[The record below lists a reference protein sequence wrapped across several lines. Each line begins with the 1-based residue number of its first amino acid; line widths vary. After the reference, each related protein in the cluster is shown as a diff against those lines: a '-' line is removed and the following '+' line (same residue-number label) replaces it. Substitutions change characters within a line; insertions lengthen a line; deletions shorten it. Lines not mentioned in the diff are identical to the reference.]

1 MKKYIFRK
9 SNFWGI
15 MFLIAVIFSPESSA
29 IPSFA
34 RQTNLPC
41 SSCHTIFP
49 ELNTF
54 GRFFKLN
61 GYTLVGVNTIEV
73 NDTTDPNED
82 VDFNLLKI
90 PPVSIMIQAAY
101 TYKTKEQS
109 GTQNNNVSLPQQL
122 SIFFGG
128 EIAPHLGSFIQ
139 VSYDDQGAAFGI
151 DNIDIRYANQ
161 TELGSENLLYGVTL
175 NNNPTVQ
182 DIWNSTPA
190 WSFPYASSSVTASP
204 ITSTLIEGGLAQS
217 VAGLGVYALLNNLLY
232 AEFSIYKSAQQ
243 GGAHPPDGTSF
254 GIIKSLAP
262 YWRLALQKQ
271 FNDQYVEIGTFGMS
285 TEMYPAGITGLT
297 DQYND
302 LGFDLNYEKSLGNN
316 QLTAHSSFILE
327 KRNLGATF
335 NSRGSLSQSL
345 NLNSFKIVG
354 NYYLDQQFGFSLGY
368 FSITGDGDAMLYAP
382 SEFSGSSTGLP
393 DSRGLIAE
401 FDFLPWLN
409 TKFSVQYIAYNKFNG
424 SGENYDGAGR
434 NASDNNS
441 VYALAWMA
449 F

>member
-1 MKKYIFRK
+1 MKKNKLRK
-9 SNFWGI
+9 IIICGITIVILIISSN
-15 MFLIAVIFSPESSA
+15 ESMA

-73 NDTTDPNED
+73 NDSTDTNED
-82 VDFNLLKI
+82 VDFNLLQI
-90 PPVSIMIQAAY
+90 PPVSVMLQAAY
-101 TYKTKEQS
+101 TYKTKEQP

-128 EIAPHLGSFIQ
+128 EISPHLGSFIQ
-139 VSYDDQGAAFGI
+139 VSYDDQGAAFGV
-151 DNIDIRYANQ
+151 DNIDLRYANQ
-161 TELGSENLLYGVTL
+161 TELGVENLLYGVTL
-175 NNNPTVQ
+175 NNNPSVQ

-190 WSFPYASSSVTASP
+190 WGFPYASSSVTASP
-204 ITSTLIEGGLAQS
+204 LASTLIEGGLAQS
-217 VAGLGVYALLNNLLY
+217 VAGLGAYALLNSLLY
-232 AEFSIYKSAQQ
+232 CEFSVYKSAQQ
-243 GGAHPPDGTSF
+243 GGAHPPNSTSF

-271 FNDQYVEIGTFGMS
+271 FNDQYLEIGTYGMS

-297 DQYND
+297 DKYTD
-302 LGFDLNYEKSLGNN
+302 FGFDLNYEKSLGDN
-316 QLTAHSSFILE
+316 QLTVHTNFILE
-327 KRNLGATF
+327 KRNLDATF
-335 NSRGSLSQSL
+335 NSSGSLNQSL

-354 NYYLDQQFGFSLGY
+354 DYYIAQQIGFSLGY
-368 FSITGDGDAMLYAP
+368 FAVYGDGDAILYAP
-382 SEFSGSSTGLP
+382 AAFSGSSTGLP

-409 TKFSVQYIAYNKFNG
+409 TKFSAQYVAYNKFNG
-424 SGENYDGAGR
+424 SGDNYDGTGR

-441 VYALAWMA
+441 IYALAWLA

>member
-1 MKKYIFRK
+1 MKEYKFRK
-9 SNFWGI
+9 NTICGI
-15 MFLIAVIFSPESSA
+15 TIALLMIFPKESMA

-49 ELNTF
+49 ELNSF

-61 GYTLVGVNTIEV
+61 GYTLMGVKTIEV
-73 NDTTDPNED
+73 KDSTDTSED
-82 VDFNLLKI
+82 VDVNLLKI
-90 PPVSIMIQAAY
+90 PPVSLMIQAAY
-101 TYKTKEQS
+101 TYKTKEQP

-128 EIAPHLGSFIQ
+128 EITPHIGSFIQ
-139 VSYDDQGAAFGI
+139 VTYDDQGAAFGI
-151 DNIDIRYANQ
+151 DNIDLRYANQ

-190 WSFPYASSSVTASP
+190 WGFPYASSSVTASP
-204 ITSTLIEGGLAQS
+204 LASTLIEGGLAQS
-217 VAGLGVYALLNNLLY
+217 VAGVGAYALLNNFLY
-232 AEFSIYKSAQQ
+232 AEFSIYRSAQQ
-243 GGAHPPDGTSF
+243 GSAHPPNSTSF
-254 GIIKSLAP
+254 GIIKSTAP
-262 YWRLALQKQ
+262 YWRFALQKQ
-271 FNDQYVEIGTFGMS
+271 FDDQYVELGTFGMS

-297 DQYND
+297 DKYND
-302 LGFDLNYEKSLGNN
+302 FGFDLNYEKSLGDN
-316 QLTAHSSFILE
+316 QFTAHTSFIFE
-327 KRNLGATF
+327 RRNLDATF
-335 NSRGSLSQSL
+335 DSKGSLNQSL

-354 NYYLDQQFGFSLGY
+354 NYYLDQQVGFSIGY
-368 FSITGDGDAMLYAP
+368 FSITGEGDVVLYSPA
-382 SEFSGSSTGLP
+382 EFSGSSTGLP
-393 DSRGLIAE
+393 NTGGYIAE
-401 FDFLPWLN
+401 FDFLPWFN

-424 SGENYDGAGR
+424 SNDNYDGTGR

-441 VYALAWMA
+441 LNALAWIA

>member
-1 MKKYIFRK
+1 MKKYKFRK
-9 SNFWGI
+9 IIICGTTI
-15 MFLIAVIFSPESSA
+15 AILIIFSNESMA

-73 NDTTDPNED
+73 NDSTDKNED
-82 VDFNLLKI
+82 VDFNLLQI
-90 PPVSIMIQAAY
+90 PPVSLMMQAAY
-101 TYKTKEQS
+101 TYKTKEQP

-128 EIAPHLGSFIQ
+128 EISPHLGSFIQ
-139 VSYDDQGAAFGI
+139 VSYDDQGAAFGV
-151 DNIDIRYANQ
+151 DNIDLRYANQ
-161 TELGSENLLYGVTL
+161 TELGVENLLYGITL
-175 NNNPTVQ
+175 NNNPSVQ

-190 WSFPYASSSVTASP
+190 WGFPYASSSVTASP
-204 ITSTLIEGGLAQS
+204 LASTLIEGGLAQS
-217 VAGLGVYALLNNLLY
+217 VAGLGAYALLNSLLY
-232 AEFSIYKSAQQ
+232 CEFSVYKSAQQ
-243 GGAHPPDGTSF
+243 GGAHPPNSTSF

-271 FNDQYVEIGTFGMS
+271 FNDQYLEIGTYGMS

-297 DQYND
+297 DKYTD
-302 LGFDLNYEKSLGNN
+302 FGFDLNYEKSLGNS
-316 QLTAHSSFILE
+316 QFTAHTNFILE
-327 KRNLGATF
+327 KRNLDATF
-335 NSRGSLSQSL
+335 NSNGSLNQSL
-345 NLNSFKIVG
+345 NLYSFKIVG
-354 NYYLDQQFGFSLGY
+354 NYYIDQQIGFSLGY
-368 FSITGDGDAMLYAP
+368 FAVYGDGDAILYAP
-382 SEFSGSSTGLP
+382 AAFSGSSTGLP

-401 FDFLPWLN
+401 FDFLPWFN
-409 TKFSVQYIAYNKFNG
+409 TKFSAQYVAYNKFNG
-424 SGENYDGAGR
+424 SGDNYDGTGR

-441 VYALAWMA
+441 IYALAWLA

>member
-1 MKKYIFRK
+1 MKKYKFRK
-9 SNFWGI
+9 NIICGI
-15 MFLIAVIFSPESSA
+15 TIVILIIFSNESMA

-73 NDTTDPNED
+73 NDSTDINED

-90 PPVSIMIQAAY
+90 PPVSLMIQAAY
-101 TYKTKEQS
+101 TYKTKEQP

-128 EIAPHLGSFIQ
+128 EISPHLGSFIQ

-151 DNIDIRYANQ
+151 DNIDLRYANQ
-161 TELGSENLLYGVTL
+161 AELGSENLLYGVTL

-190 WSFPYASSSVTASP
+190 WGFPYASSSVTASP
-204 ITSTLIEGGLAQS
+204 LASTLIEGGLAQS
-217 VAGLGVYALLNNLLY
+217 VAGLGAYALLNSLLY
-232 AEFSIYKSAQQ
+232 CEFSIYKSAQQ
-243 GGAHPPDGTSF
+243 GGAHPPNSTSF

-271 FNDQYVEIGTFGMS
+271 FNDQYLEIGTFGMS

-297 DQYND
+297 DKYTD
-302 LGFDLNYEKSLGNN
+302 FGFDLNYEKSLGDN
-316 QLTAHSSFILE
+316 QFTAHTSFILE
-327 KRNLGATF
+327 KRNLDATF
-335 NSRGSLSQSL
+335 NSNRSLNQSL

-354 NYYLDQQFGFSLGY
+354 NYYIDQQIGFSLGY
-368 FSITGDGDAMLYAP
+368 FAVTGDGDAILYAP
-382 SEFSGSSTGLP
+382 AAVSGSSTGLP
-393 DSRGLIAE
+393 DSRG
-401 FDFLPWLN
+401 
-409 TKFSVQYIAYNKFNG
+409 
-424 SGENYDGAGR
+424 
-434 NASDNNS
+434 
-441 VYALAWMA
+441 
-449 F
+449 

>member
-15 MFLIAVIFSPESSA
+15 MFLITVIFSPESSA

-90 PPVSIMIQAAY
+90 PPVSLMIQAAY
-101 TYKTKEQS
+101 TYKTKEQP

-190 WSFPYASSSVTASP
+190 WGFPYASSSVTASP

-354 NYYLDQQFGFSLGY
+354 NYYLKQQFGFSLGY
-368 FSITGDGDAMLYAP
+368 FSITGDGDAAFYTPA
-382 SEFSGSSTGLP
+382 EFSGSSTGMP

-424 SGENYDGAGR
+424 SGDNYDGAGR